1 MADKFLVRY
10 AASALPIEQLEATDT
25 SQSSRIVHS
34 SIDKNLAGSG
44 EADCGAT
51 ASNVRYKDYTT
62 TTSDVHLNTI
72 MSATLTGIDLVF
84 VKIREAGSTGTPD
97 CTITFGTQIVSK
109 LTKVDD
115 CVLIRPSA
123 LAGSSLKFK
132 SSGAT
137 EVAKIDIMWGLES

>member
-1 MADKFLVRY
+1 MADKFLVQY

-25 SQSSRIVHS
+25 SQSSKIVHS
-34 SIDKNLAGSG
+34 SIDKSFSGSG

-72 MSATLTGIDLVF
+72 MSATLSGIDVVF

-97 CTITFGTQIVSK
+97 CKITFGSTVVSN
-109 LTKVDD
+109 LTKVND
-115 CVLIRPSA
+115 CVLFRPSG

-132 SSGAT
+132 SSGGT
-137 EVAKIDIMWGLES
+137 EVAKLDIMWGLES